1 VTSLPPLDEYARRL
15 TVRHMAVA
23 ARERTH
29 IHLGNAK
36 VAIFIGALIYGAV
49 TLGGDPSAIVW
60 AAAGAAYLALAVWH
74 ELTVRALTRAQAAVR
89 FYADGTARI
98 EDRWIGTGATGER
111 FRDSR
116 HPYADDLDVFGAGS
130 LFQLVSGARTPMGE
144 ERLAAWLS
152 SAAPIPEVLER
163 QSRIAGLRTRIDLR
177 ERIAVVNAGTRRRIE
192 PAPLIAWAEAA
203 PSLPPLLRP
212 VIVVLALAFAGAVI
226 VVLRGGSAWPMAIL
240 LPVDL
245 ALLWWLAR
253 RANAIVEGL
262 SSATESAGLDLLSK
276 VICEIEREPFD
287 DAAVVALATRLKGTG
302 DGPAASH
309 GIARLAR
316 VSDWADSRH
325 NVFARLL
332 EIPALF
338 TVQVACAAESW
349 KARHGRALHDWVDA
363 VGEMEA
369 LLSLSGYSYEH
380 PADPFPEL
388 LEPGEDGARFDG
400 ADLAHPLLPRA
411 TAVSNSVGLGLGTR
425 GPQASSPQAQF
436 DSADSASGVSFAQG
450 RLKPSSPARILL
462 VSGSNMSGK
471 STLLRTVG
479 LNAVLALAGAP
490 VRAARLRLTPLAV
503 GTCLRHTDSLHE
515 GRSGFYTEVLRI
527 RLVCDLL
534 DGPRPVLFLFD
545 ELLSGTNSKDR
556 RIAAEGLVRMM
567 LARRAIGMVTTHDL
581 ALTEIAAIFPGQVR
595 NVHLQDH
602 VEDGQMRFDY
612 RLRDGIMTHSNALEL
627 MRMIG
632 LDV

>member
-1 VTSLPPLDEYARRL
+1 MSPIDEYARRL
-15 TVRHMAVA
+15 AVRHVAAA

-36 VAIFIGALIYGAV
+36 VATFIGALIYGAV
-49 TLGGDPSAIVW
+49 TLGRDPSAMVF
-60 AAAGAAYLALAVWH
+60 AAAGLAYLALAVWH

-89 FYADGTARI
+89 FYTDGTARI

-111 FRDSR
+111 FRDGS
-116 HPYADDLDVFGAGS
+116 HPYADDLDVFGPGS

-144 ERLAAWLS
+144 DRLAAWLS
-152 SAAPIPEVLER
+152 SAAAISEIRER
-163 QSRIAGLRTRIDLR
+163 HSRIAALRTRIDLR
-177 ERIAVVNAGTRRRIE
+177 ERIAVVNAGARRRIA

-203 PSLPPLLRP
+203 PSLPSGLRV
-212 VIVVLALAFAGAVI
+212 VIVLLALAFAVAMFVM
-226 VVLRGGSAWPMAIL
+226 LRGGSGWPIAFL
-240 LPVDL
+240 LPLDL
-245 ALLWWLAR
+245 ALLWWLAG

-262 SSATESAGLDLLSK
+262 SSATESAGLDLLSR
-276 VICEIEREPFD
+276 VIGEIEREPFD
-287 DAAVVALATRLKGTG
+287 DAAVVALAARLKGTSG
-302 DGPAASH
+302 GMAASR
-309 GIARLAR
+309 GIAKLAR
-316 VSDWADSRH
+316 VADWADSRH

-338 TVQVACAAESW
+338 TLQVAYAAQSW
-349 KARHGRALHDWVDA
+349 RSRHGRAVRDWVDA

-369 LLSLSGYSYEH
+369 LLSLAGYSYEH

-388 LEPGEDGARFDG
+388 LESGDEGAQFDG
-400 ADLAHPLLPRA
+400 VDLAHPLLPGA
-411 TAVSNSVGLGLGTR
+411 TAIANSVSLG
-425 GPQASSPQAQF
+425 A
-436 DSADSASGVSFAQG
+436 
-450 RLKPSSPARILL
+450 PSRVFI

-471 STLLRTVG
+471 STLMRTVG

-490 VRAARLRLTPLAV
+490 VRASRLRLTPLAV

-527 RLVCDLL
+527 RLICDLL
-534 DGPRPVLFLFD
+534 DGPRAVLFLFD

-595 NVHLQDH
+595 NVHLQDQ

-612 RLRDGIMTHSNALEL
+612 KLRDGIITHSNALEL